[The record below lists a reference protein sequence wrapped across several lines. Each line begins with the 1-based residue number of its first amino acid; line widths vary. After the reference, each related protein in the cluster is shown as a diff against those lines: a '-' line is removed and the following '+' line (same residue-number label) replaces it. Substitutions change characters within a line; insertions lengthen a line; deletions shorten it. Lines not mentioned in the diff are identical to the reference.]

1 MGKYTQNTNIIRI
14 FVYEIINQVIN
25 QLKVV
30 ATLKILQDNMNNQR
44 RRSLKQL
51 IKQLEGLTEKFEEL
65 KSEVED
71 VVTEIEYLRDEEEE
85 AYDNLPEGIQNGER
99 GERMQEVIDSLDSAT
114 GQLEDVDVDDILSY
128 INDAIDSIN
137 EAIC

>member
-1 MGKYTQNTNIIRI
+1 
-14 FVYEIINQVIN
+14 
-25 QLKVV
+25 
-30 ATLKILQDNMNNQR
+30 MNNQR
-44 RRSLKQL
+44 RKSLKQL
-51 IKQLEGLTEKFEEL
+51 IKQLEGLTENFEEL
-65 KSEVED
+65 KSQVED

-85 AYDNLPEGIQNGER
+85 AYNNLPEGIQDGER
-99 GERMQEVIDSLDSAT
+99 GERMQETIDSLDSAT